1 MKTPSP
7 RAFEWSISGC
17 FFFFF
22 NLEKYIGTSL
32 YRNIVFIHSHAVVS
46 DMWKNNQYATAYV
59 YASILY
65 VAEVHFWSIIE
76 IEGNWL

>member
-1 MKTPSP
+1 
-7 RAFEWSISGC
+7 
-17 FFFFF
+17 
-22 NLEKYIGTSL
+22 
-32 YRNIVFIHSHAVVS
+32 
-46 DMWKNNQYATAYV
+46 MWKNNQYATAYV